1 MLIFPFPY
9 PVEIKSAGDAMRDMS
24 QPITTPLHVPQS
36 QFARLCQAAIL
47 ASHCIRT
54 RQDPPP
60 SSPEPIFA
68 LADELRRFDAILES
82 EAWHGGP
89 IAAVTDITDR
99 LPAPR
104 YVVVSAMFVLID
116 PYCYPVPA
124 TPEHHQ
130 PPQAKTPEQVELQR
144 RAKDT
149 ATHVVERAYG
159 SLKEVL
165 EVVGDRA
172 VPSPS
177 EAEQLGACSP
187 FGLDAIYRI
196 MVVYG
201 WLCHETGDG
210 QNKDRMHDME
220 NILGILGVRW
230 GLARVYCRLN
240 KYHDLLQDLD

>member
-1 MLIFPFPY
+1 
-9 PVEIKSAGDAMRDMS
+9 MRDRS
-24 QPITTPLHVPQS
+24 QSVPTPLNVPQS
-36 QFARLCQAAIL
+36 QFPRLCQAAML

-68 LADELRRFDAILES
+68 LADELMGFNAILES
-82 EAWHGGP
+82 EGRYGGP
-89 IAAVTDITDR
+89 IAGVAGVINR
-99 LPAPR
+99 LLAPR
-104 YVVVSAMFVLID
+104 YVTVSAMFVLID

-124 TPEHHQ
+124 APEGHR

-149 ATHVVERAYG
+149 ATHIVERAYD
-159 SLKEVL
+159 SLREVL
-165 EVVGDRA
+165 EVVGDRS
-172 VPSPS
+172 VPSAS

-201 WLCHETGDG
+201 WLCYETGDG
-210 QNKDRMHDME
+210 QNKSRMHDME
-220 NILGILGVRW
+220 NILAILGVRW
-230 GLARVYCRLN
+230 GLAGVYYRLN
-240 KYHDLLQDLD
+240 KYHGLLQDLD